1 MRRSR
6 RFDGLAIAAL
16 AALLGF
22 SVLSI
27 PVRADDAADKAAID
41 KLFAQLKAAPD
52 AETAHAIDQQ
62 IWRIWIAPSDP
73 DLAGRMA
80 ALLAT
85 EQTGNLPM
93 AMMLAGKIIAQY
105 PTYAEGWNQRATM
118 EYQLRDY
125 DDSLADIDKVL
136 AIEPRHFGA
145 LSGRVLVYLA
155 KDDRPRALKAMIKA
169 LEVDPFLAEKA
180 LFPELS
186 VAKTQ
191 V

>member
-6 RFDGLAIAAL
+6 RFDGLAIAAF
-16 AALLGF
+16 AALLVF
-22 SVLSI
+22 SFLSI
-27 PVRADDAADKAAID
+27 PVRADAAADKAAID

-62 IWRIWIAPSDP
+62 IFRMWITPSDP
-73 DLAGRMA
+73 DLAGKMA
-80 ALLAT
+80 AVLAV

-93 AMMLAGKIIAQY
+93 AMMLVGKIIAQY

-118 EYQLRDY
+118 EYQLHDF

-155 KDDRPRALKAMIKA
+155 QDNRSEALKAMIKA
-169 LEVDPFLAEKA
+169 LAVDPFLAEKA

-191 V
+191 A